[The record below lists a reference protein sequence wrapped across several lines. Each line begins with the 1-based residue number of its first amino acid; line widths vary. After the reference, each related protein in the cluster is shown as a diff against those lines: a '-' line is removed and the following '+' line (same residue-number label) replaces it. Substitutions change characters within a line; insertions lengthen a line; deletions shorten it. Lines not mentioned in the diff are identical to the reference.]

1 MSRAMKVLLVTGLS
15 VAFIV
20 AMGADDAKAAESYE
34 GKEWLAWTAA
44 ERNVYIRGFIEGF
57 WRASHDACRLADD
70 LFEVGKRHRLG
81 QEPSGRCELRLE
93 NYSKIR
99 ILDSGPDFSAYTTVI
114 TEFYTTH
121 PEYQNIPKAHILSYL
136 TDRKFKTADQ
146 LYQMALKGEMP
157 THF

>member
-1 MSRAMKVLLVTGLS
+1 MRETG
-15 VAFIV
+15 
-20 AMGADDAKAAESYE
+20 
-34 GKEWLAWTAA
+34 WRW

-57 WRASHDACRLADD
+57 WRAWHDACRLADD
-70 LFEVGKRHRLG
+70 LFEVGKRLRLG
-81 QEPSGRCELRLE
+81 QEPSGRCEVRLE

-99 ILDSGPDFSAYTTVI
+99 ILDSGPDFSTYTTVI
-114 TEFYTTH
+114 TEFYTKH

-136 TDRKFKTADQ
+136 TDRNFKTADE